1 MGMYS
6 LKAAAVAAVLGV
18 AVAAPAHAQT
28 MDRWFVHAGP
38 AFVQPVERTSMEAGG
53 AAVPGADVKI
63 KGRWTVEGEVGY
75 FVTPNVAIGFA
86 AGLPPTFKV
95 QAAGSLTGLGTAG
108 KITGGPAALTVQYHF
123 NREGRVQPYVGA
135 GASFLVVF
143 KTKDAVLTDV
153 SAKSNIGTALQ
164 AGADVM
170 FTDHLGGFVDVK
182 KAFVSTVAKGFLG
195 PAPVRAKVL
204 LDPIAA
210 NAGITYHF

>member
-6 LKAAAVAAVLGV
+6 IKAAAMAAVLGTAFV
-18 AVAAPAHAQT
+18 APAHAET

-38 AFVQPVERTSMEAGG
+38 AFVQPVEKTTMEAGG
-53 AAVPGADVKI
+53 APVPGADVKI

-75 FVTPNVAIGFA
+75 FLTPHVAVGFA

-95 QAAGSLTGLGTAG
+95 QAAGTLTGLGTAG
-108 KITGGPAALTVQYHF
+108 KITGGPAALTLQYHF
-123 NREGRVQPYVGA
+123 NRDGRIQPYVGA
-135 GASFLVVF
+135 GASFLIVF

-164 AGADVM
+164 AGADFM
-170 FTDHLGGFVDVK
+170 FTDRLGGYIDVK
-182 KAFVSTVAKGFLG
+182 KAFVSTVATGFLG

-210 NAGITYHF
+210 NAGVTYHF